1 MLLEYQ
7 FQVVCDTNRMGHCN
21 VVEDNENDD
30 HKSHRSHK
38 SRNEIEREH
47 TASKHSQ
54 INIF

>member
-7 FQVVCDTNRMGHCN
+7 FQVVCDTNRMGHCK